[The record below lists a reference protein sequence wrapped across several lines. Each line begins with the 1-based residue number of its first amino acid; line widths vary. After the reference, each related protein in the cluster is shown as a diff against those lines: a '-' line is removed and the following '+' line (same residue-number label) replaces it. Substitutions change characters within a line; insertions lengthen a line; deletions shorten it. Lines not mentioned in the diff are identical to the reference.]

1 MSKHFILNG
10 EMYNVHIRDKNR
22 WMIRVSFTG
31 PAVMALPYEALNADQ
46 RLAERAARKQWLE
59 ELPRSSD
66 EQGFFKEFKK
76 TGN

>member
-1 MSKHFILNG
+1 M
-10 EMYNVHIRDKNR
+10 RDKNR

-66 EQGFFKEFKK
+66 EQGFFKELKK

>member
-1 MSKHFILNG
+1 
-10 EMYNVHIRDKNR
+10 
-22 WMIRVSFTG
+22 MIRVSFTG

-59 ELPRSSD
+59 ELPRSSV
-66 EQGFFKEFKK
+66 EQGFFKELKK